1 MPRRKIARIANPDRV
16 KNICDKYKCDPF
28 EEMIKLAMLEY
39 EMPKA
44 GMIEPAALE
53 AMLQDYEIF
62 EGEDGKRMRRLKA
75 MNRFDIFKEAAQYVY
90 PRLRSSETKHE
101 EDLKLTIVLRTFNAH
116 GIQLDTPVKTGITIP
131 LEQPKELADGA

>member
-1 MPRRKIARIANPDRV
+1 MPRRKIAHIANPDRV

-39 EMPKA
+39 NMPDLDKIA
-44 GMIEPAALE
+44 PDALE
-53 AMLQDYEIF
+53 LLLHDYEVF
-62 EGEDGKRMRRLKA
+62 EGEDGKMKRRLKA

-101 EDLKLTIVLRTFNAH
+101 EDLKLTIVLRTFNQA
-116 GIQLDTPVKTGITIP
+116 GLQLDTPVKTGITIP
-131 LEQPKELADGA
+131 LEQPKELVNGA